1 MIEWR
6 IYCEWRIFLK
16 IILWRKY
23 EYNYNDWWIID
34 FKLYFLVFLGIL
46 NILDNDDFFYMIVF
60 DENLDKIY
68 YG

>member
-23 EYNYNDWWIID
+23 KYNYNDWWIID

-46 NILDNDDFFYMIVF
+46 NILDFFYMIVF